1 MFKYLRSWMDEIG
14 CLLKL
19 WVDVSGNI
27 QFNSGQWLNVKDDSF
42 IGLEARLAAR
52 CSVSYM

>member
-27 QFNSGQWLNVKDDSF
+27 QFNSGQWLHVKDDSF
-42 IGLEARLAAR
+42 IGLEARLVAR